1 MKTIVPETEVKDRQ
15 EVQARRQSEFRLIG
29 RLRRIA
35 GLQLW
40 QYDLTTGELSKADV
54 KRTVEIGVDL
64 RPVYKNRTV
73 QQDLCLYVQALYRE
87 NAMKHVRRYL
97 QEARY
102 DIRNLFNKDSFKNQK

>member
-1 MKTIVPETEVKDRQ
+1 MKGIVPDIAPLQRQ
-15 EVQARRQSEFRLIG
+15 EVKAQQQRQFRLIG
-29 RLRRIA
+29 SLRRIA

-40 QYDLTTGELSKADV
+40 QYDLTTGELSVADV

-73 QQDLCLYVQALYRE
+73 QHELCLYVQALNRE

-97 QEARY
+97 KDSGY
-102 DIRNLFNKDSFKNQK
+102 DIRKIFKNQ